1 MEFPAD
7 QWHKSAVMNKRNP
20 EQTQAS
26 ILVSATQEFAR
37 YGFDGA
43 RVDRI
48 VRQAKCNPRMLYHY
62 FGSKQ
67 ALYIAVL
74 EDVYRRIRGEERA
87 LELTTTDPR
96 EGLLRLTRFTW
107 EHFHAQRV
115 FVDITRYENLARGKY
130 IRQSETIATMSSPI
144 IGQLGRI
151 LDRGIE
157 TDVFRHPVDALQ
169 LYISIVA
176 LSAHH
181 LNNAHTLSATF
192 DTDLSAPDWL
202 AERRIHMEQMV
213 LRMVG
218 ASPVEEPPRR
228 LYGK

>member
-1 MEFPAD
+1 M
-7 QWHKSAVMNKRNP
+7 KKRNP
-20 EQTQAS
+20 QQTQAS
-26 ILVSATQEFAR
+26 ILEAATQEFAR

-67 ALYIAVL
+67 TLYITVL
-74 EDVYRRIRGEERA
+74 EDVYRRIRGEEHA
-87 LELTTTDPR
+87 LELSTTDPR
-96 EGLLRLTRFTW
+96 VGLLRLAQFTW

-115 FVDITRYENLARGKY
+115 FIDITRYENLARGRY
-130 IRQSETIATMSSPI
+130 IRQSEAIAAMSSPL
-144 IGQLGRI
+144 IGQLSVI
-151 LDRGIE
+151 LDRGI
-157 TDVFRHPVDALQ
+157 TAKAFRHSVDALQ

-181 LNNAHTLSATF
+181 LNNSHTLSATF
-192 DTDLSAPDWL
+192 DTDLAAPNWL
-202 AERRIHMEQMV
+202 AERRIHVEQMV

-218 ASPVEEPPRR
+218 ASPVEDPCHRI
-228 LYGK
+228 

>member
-1 MEFPAD
+1 M
-7 QWHKSAVMNKRNP
+7 KKRNP
-20 EQTQAS
+20 QQTQAS
-26 ILVSATQEFAR
+26 ILKAATLEFAR

-67 ALYIAVL
+67 ALYITVL
-74 EDVYRRIRGEERA
+74 EDVYRGIRGKEQA
-87 LELTTTDPR
+87 LELVAAPPC

-115 FVDITRYENLARGKY
+115 FIDITRYENLARGKY
-130 IRQSETIATMSSPI
+130 IRQSESIAAMSSPL
-144 IGQLGRI
+144 IGQLGVI
-151 LDRGIE
+151 LDRG
-157 TDVFRHPVDALQ
+157 VAAGAFRHPVDPLQ

-192 DTDLSAPDWL
+192 DTDLTDPDWV
-202 AERRIHMEQMV
+202 AARRVHVEQMV

-218 ASPVEEPPRR
+218 ASPVEEAP
-228 LYGK
+228 GGG

>member
-1 MEFPAD
+1 M
-7 QWHKSAVMNKRNP
+7 QKRNP

-26 ILVSATQEFAR
+26 ILKSATREFAR
-37 YGFDGA
+37 FGFDGA

-74 EDVYRRIRGEERA
+74 EDVYRQIRGEERT
-87 LELTTTDPR
+87 LELATADPC
-96 EGLLRLTRFTW
+96 EGLLRLTGFTW
-107 EHFHAQRV
+107 EHFLAQRV
-115 FVDITRYENLARGKY
+115 FIDITRYENLARGKY
-130 IRQSETIATMSSPI
+130 IRQSETIAAMSSPLI
-144 IGQLGRI
+144 DQLRMI
-151 LDRGIE
+151 LDRGAA
-157 TDVFRHPVDALQ
+157 TAAFRHAVDPLQ

-181 LNNAHTLSATF
+181 LNNVHTLSAAF
-192 DTDLSAPDWL
+192 DTDLASKEWL
-202 AERRIHMEQMV
+202 AARRVHVEQMV

-218 ASPVEEPPRR
+218 ACPVEDGADPH
-228 LYGK
+228 